1 MRKRNNI
8 LCSCKGEA
16 IINFQNNEEIERQ
29 KRRNSF
35 MRSNCQTAELYLFS
49 ISLRKNYEQFKKER
63 I

>member
-8 LCSCKGEA
+8 LYSCKGEA

-29 KRRNSF
+29 KRRTSF

-49 ISLRKNYEQFKKER
+49 IALKNSYKQFKKER

>member
-8 LCSCKGEA
+8 ICSCKGEA
-16 IINFQNNEEIERQ
+16 IISFQNIEEIERQ

-49 ISLRKNYEQFKKER
+49 ISLRKNYEQFKLETK
-63 I
+63 